1 MINLARVRSY
11 ATLYSILLVA
21 SMCLHHLRACG
32 KLGTFSP
39 IPGAQDQKSSFLA
52 WSSGDLH
59 PPHSLEIW
67 LFAIL
72 QMACTQKMSH
82 NYYLL
87 PHEKEM
93 WEIPA
98 GNSCNLCRWP
108 LKCKFWMDY
117 VCHLVYYSLLRTFTT
132 SSLWS
137 PLCLNVACFTW
148 VIICQNRDLVVDP
161 HQLTCAS
168 DSSVASNPKLSQT
181 WQAGAKTKILVDL
194 LLSPQ
199 SWAECIGLKWILHT
213 PAVWSFL
220 LPPKIDGTRWNRRNE
235 KCRRRSFL
243 VPLSLHYLRLQTE

>member
-93 WEIPA
+93 WEISA

-181 WQAGAKTKILVDL
+181 WQAGAKTKILIDL

>member
-181 WQAGAKTKILVDL
+181 WQAGAKTKILIDL
-194 LLSPQ
+194 PLSPQ

-243 VPLSLHYLRLQTE
+243 VPLSLRYLSLQTE